1 MLINTN
7 VPVSLNIEKI
17 TDLRKLRVFMEDN
30 NIKIN
35 KSEIARRLGIDHRT
49 INKYL
54 HSFEKSKNRNK
65 PSKAS
70 KYYEV
75 IKDLLS
81 SETQVFT
88 FRRVLHHFLTDNY
101 GMDLPEQTFYH
112 YLKTVPEFDK
122 YFQKSKISTFSHS
135 PVIRYETALRDRKS
149 VV

>member
-7 VPVSLNIEKI
+7 VLVSLNIEKI

-35 KSEIARRLGIDHRT
+35 KSEIAKRLGIDRRT
-49 INKYL
+49 VDKYL
-54 HSFEKSKNRNK
+54 HGFEKSKSRNK

-112 YLKTVPEFDK
+112 YLKTMPKFDK
-122 YFQKSKISTFSHS
+122 
-135 PVIRYETALRDRKS
+135 
-149 VV
+149 